1 MRNKYLKPFN
11 VDLYNEL
18 FDSSTPFQVVNGK
31 DEPVDIINTEV
42 TINGESGNVLYQT
55 VDGSYFT
62 VDRNGK
68 HAKDPTFCDLYIKT
82 PPPYKPDDGVNST
95 NNLEYIKEIM
105 YMVTSGTLYG
115 MDVSLSRIPSGDI
128 VVDINVLENEEGKV
142 WGNFRMN
149 SREGMEQFKSK
160 LFE

>member
-82 PPPYKPDDGVNST
+82 PPPYKPFPDVGVT
-95 NNLEYIKEIM
+95 NLENVKKIID
-105 YMVTSGTLYG
+105 MVRDGKLLKVELTVQGGSDGTGFVNLKAY
-115 MDVSLSRIPSGDI
+115 
-128 VVDINVLENEEGKV
+128 ENEKKY
-142 WGNFRMN
+142 GNTSFTN
-149 SREGMEQFKSK
+149 DSFNDMESFIDTLIKD
-160 LFE
+160 